1 MGCGPSHGVATPRHQ
16 SGNEARRGV
25 VPKRTGEP
33 KSMSEQGDPKRR
45 PIKIPSG
52 LQGTV
57 NRVACD
63 YLGTEHPG
71 VSPLAA
77 LDLSVRPVL
86 GLITLDRVDDAA
98 GGTLHTTTRRLE
110 SLNRTPGGVRSRDRG
125 ARPNS
130 TVVVC

>member
-1 MGCGPSHGVATPRHQ
+1 
-16 SGNEARRGV
+16 
-25 VPKRTGEP
+25 
-33 KSMSEQGDPKRR
+33 MSEQDDPRR
-45 PIKIPSG
+45 GPIKIPSG